1 MFNRYV
7 DGLATTVRPDQAAYE
22 AAALVTV
29 NNGYLPAYLPAG
41 GSRGGGN
48 DVVAATTSSDAR
60 RCGNDVVGRVAGA
73 GSGGD
78 EEAGGAGPG

>member
-29 NNGYLPAYLPAG
+29 NNGYLPSA
-41 GSRGGGN
+41 
-48 DVVAATTSSDAR
+48 
-60 RCGNDVVGRVAGA
+60 
-73 GSGGD
+73 
-78 EEAGGAGPG
+78 